1 MEKCYELVKTRY
13 GWVGL
18 SYTDRGLT
26 ALTFPKR
33 GREEAIL
40 ELKQRAKGTLRPGKA
55 YGKKLREKLE
65 AYFAGQP
72 VTFDDHVDVE
82 RATPFQ
88 RKVWKALQAIPYGEL
103 RSYKEVAKA
112 IGKPRATRAV
122 GRAVGS
128 NPVPILIPCH
138 RVICHDGSLG
148 GFSSGIS
155 WKKRLLS
162 LEGAL
167 PRR

>member
-1 MEKCYELVKTRY
+1 MEQYYELVKTRY

-26 ALTFPKR
+26 ALTFPKQDR
-33 GREEAIL
+33 ARAL
-40 ELKQRAKGTLRPGKA
+40 FELKQRAKGTLRPGKA
-55 YGKKLREKLE
+55 HGKKLREKLE
-65 AYFAGQP
+65 VYFAGQP
-72 VTFDDHVDVE
+72 VSFDDHVDVE

-88 RKVWKALQAIPYGEL
+88 REVWKALQAIPYGEL

-112 IGKPRATRAV
+112 IGRPRATRAV

-148 GFSSGIS
+148 GFSSGIG